1 MRRGTN
7 GPRVGNYNRT
17 VVLDAIRE
25 SNGVSRVELSTRT
38 GLTQQTMSNIV
49 RRLIGEH
56 LVVESGRI
64 QGGMGKPR
72 TVLRVNERAHH
83 AVGVHIDPKAITC
96 VVVDLSGKVMARVT
110 SRPPLH
116 SRPATVVNQIV
127 RGVELAVKR
136 SGVER
141 DSLLGVG
148 IAAPGTI
155 NHAGGELIGPSNL
168 PGWKR
173 VPLRDAVAERVGLPV
188 LLDNDTTA
196 AAVGERWAGGFARG
210 GSFAFIYL
218 GTGIG
223 CGLVLGDQV
232 YRGESGNAGE
242 FGHLSIDANGRPCH
256 CGNRGCLEAYISP
269 AALNEELRARDHELS
284 AASGVDLGWADLA
297 SAIDAGD
304 AAVSLV
310 NLFDIKRLVIGGRG
324 INGLMDLFRAAV
336 TERTNTRSVARAP
349 VPSQSRRR
357 SSVRTS
363 GRSALQAWCCTEAT
377 HHTCLCS
384 WRTCRETAS
393 GPPWTVDSLT
403 PKPPPRH
410 QQPLGA
416 TPVLGQ
422 RSRTKAAELA
432 RTSLA
437 VVAQTHGRGR
447 TRGGAGPRGIR
458 SSVAVCRLDGSNE
471 SAPWP
476 L

>member
-25 SNGVSRVELSTRT
+25 SDGISRVELSTRT

-49 RRLIGEH
+49 RRLIAEH

-72 TVLRVNERAHH
+72 TVLRVNDRAHH

-96 VVVDLSGKVMARVT
+96 VVVDLSGKVMARVI
-110 SRPPLH
+110 SRLPLH

-136 SGVER
+136 SDVER

-155 NHAGGELIGPSNL
+155 NHAGGELIGPPNL

-173 VPLRDAVAERVGLPV
+173 VLLRDAVAERVGLPV

-223 CGLVLGDQV
+223 CGLVLTDQV

-269 AALNEELRARDHELS
+269 AALNAELRACDHGLS

-304 AAVSLV
+304 DVVLAVVIKAAERLGDAAVGLV

-324 INGLMDLFRAAV
+324 INGLMGLFRAAV
-336 TERTNTRSVARAP
+336 TERTNTRSIARGTRTVSVEASIVGEDVAAIGAASLVLHGSYAP
-349 VPSQSRRR
+349 HLSVLLADVP
-357 SSVRTS
+357 
-363 GRSALQAWCCTEAT
+363 
-377 HHTCLCS
+377 
-384 WRTCRETAS
+384 
-393 GPPWTVDSLT
+393 
-403 PKPPPRH
+403 
-410 QQPLGA
+410 
-416 TPVLGQ
+416 
-422 RSRTKAAELA
+422 
-432 RTSLA
+432 
-437 VVAQTHGRGR
+437 
-447 TRGGAGPRGIR
+447 
-458 SSVAVCRLDGSNE
+458 
-471 SAPWP
+471 
-476 L
+476 